1 MMSWDVRVTQSDTPR
16 VATAASVA
24 STVRERER
32 QTEVCAAAAAEKTKR
47 EREKRGAQ
55 VWSPGSWVGALLGLP
70 ILRPRFV
77 ISFLTC
83 FSKRFSQVSVNP
95 GR

>member
-1 MMSWDVRVTQSDTPR
+1 MMSWDIRVTQSDTPR

-24 STVRERER
+24 STVRERDRSLCGSSGR
-32 QTEVCAAAAAEKTKR
+32 QDEER

-55 VWSPGSWVGALLGLP
+55 VWSPGSWVGALLRLP